1 MKFNDSMNKH
11 TRLADAYHSAQI
23 EGPGYLLKPLTE
35 DDFTLYRQL
44 YTLPSI
50 QKWIGV
56 AFSDRQVERAFA
68 QLSSKVQPFW
78 FDNMHWVIYDKV
90 SEDAI
95 GITAL
100 VGQSAVEVGTLLL
113 PHAQNKGVAYE
124 VMSNTINYA
133 FTQAN
138 KEKVFA
144 YFWYKH
150 TASFRLVKK
159 LGFYIDQ
166 VTLHKQRPLP
176 SFYCEKINKNRVS
189 V

>member
-1 MKFNDSMNKH
+1 MNKYP
-11 TRLADAYHSAQI
+11 TQADAYHSARI
-23 EGPGYLLKPLTE
+23 EGTCYTLKPLSE

-44 YTLPSI
+44 YILPSI

-56 AFSDRQVERAFA
+56 ELSDQQVERAFA
-68 QLSSKVQPFW
+68 QLSNKVRPFW
-78 FDNMHWVIYDKV
+78 FDNMHWVIYDKT
-90 SEDAI
+90 SKEAI

-124 VMSNTINYA
+124 AMSNTINYA
-133 FTQAN
+133 FTHAN

-159 LGFYIDQ
+159 LGFYVDQ
-166 VTLHKQRPLP
+166 MTLHKQRPLP